1 MKNSVKT
8 DFTMKNTI
16 KLIYFV
22 LLGFALHAC
31 ESYDFNQEQYKNE
44 IYLLS
49 NSQMIYDKQVA
60 DLEKSTDTIY
70 LVAGVS
76 GTLNPENNMRVAIV
90 EADSLFNAYNKS
102 NYDIDTTRFARLL
115 PEECYTIPTMES
127 VIKSGESQVRF
138 PIYLTNLDKLSPDS
152 IYFLN
157 YKLDAGRTDA
167 FNPDKD
173 EVLIRIYKENEFST
187 TQRNVFYNYTTSYV
201 TTLDPN
207 NTIVRRPTSSNQVF
221 PLSGNSVRMIAGD
234 EDLGEYRT
242 ALNRIN
248 ERSII
253 VEVGEQTL
261 IDPLARQVTI
271 KPYKSIDVVQLI
283 PDGLYNNTFYINI
296 MTTPDGRSTYYKE
309 FRLHYKYR
317 LNPNNPY
324 KEVKA
329 VLRMEYS
336 PRADLL

>member
-1 MKNSVKT
+1 
-8 DFTMKNTI
+8 MKNTI

-44 IYLLS
+44 VYLLS
-49 NSQMIYDKQVA
+49 NSQMVYDKQVA

-76 GTLNPENNMRVAIV
+76 GTLNPDQNMRVAIV
-90 EADSLFNAYNKS
+90 EADSLFTSYNKS
-102 NYDIDTTRFARLL
+102 NFDIDTARFARLL
-115 PEECYTIPTMES
+115 PEECYTIPMMES
-127 VIKSGESQVRF
+127 VIKGGESQVRF

-152 IYFLN
+152 TYFLN

-167 FNPDKD
+167 FNPEKD
-173 EVLIRIYKENEFST
+173 EVLLRIYKENEYSS
-187 TQRNVFYNYTTSYV
+187 TQRNVFYNYSTSYV

-221 PLSGNSVRMIAGD
+221 ALSDNSVRMIAGD

-253 VEVGEQTL
+253 VEVGEQTSR
-261 IDPLARQVTI
+261 DPLAKHVTI
-271 KPYKSIDVVQLI
+271 SPYKTIDVVQLT

-296 MTTPDGRSTYYKE
+296 LSTPDGRSTYYKE

-317 LNPNNPY
+317 LKETDPY

-329 VLRMEYS
+329 ILRMEYS